1 MTTEQRTE
9 TQPVTTFQQI
19 LTNARQ
25 WEAEHEPF
33 DRTSRMNLF
42 QYVIEEGQ
50 GGALVPFQVP
60 TNGQGHIPTIYL
72 RDHAHGQLLS
82 RLDYTKKLYER
93 LPAKLN
99 ILALNWLIQNHYEK
113 DVLLRIQDGD
123 QARALLSAQ
132 FEPFDNLELLTI
144 LEPFCQDA
152 AVRWYFSDEMTLHVS
167 VTWPKTE
174 EEVTV
179 GDVVQRGLH
188 ISNSELGVRSVTVAG
203 YVYRLKC
210 RNGMV
215 GGGEGGGM
223 RRFRHVGDTDKL
235 RDMVAASIEETFL
248 ESQKMLTQFKASLE
262 KAVEDPYNY
271 LERVAKDKT
280 NDMTQEQF
288 KAAMDAF
295 MLEPADNLYAVT
307 NAITR
312 AAQGFEG
319 EGRFDLERLGAKVL
333 SEGLRSRN

>member
-9 TQPVTTFQQI
+9 TQVSFQDIIQ
-19 LTNARQ
+19 NARQ
-25 WEAEHEPF
+25 WETEHQPL
-33 DRTSRMNLF
+33 DRTTRMNLF

-60 TNGQGHIPTIYL
+60 ENGRSIPTLYL
-72 RDHAHGQLLS
+72 QDHAHGQLLS

-113 DVLLRIQDGD
+113 DVLIRTQDGN
-123 QARALLSAQ
+123 QARALLSSQ
-132 FEPFDNLELLTI
+132 FEPFDDLELLTI
-144 LEPFCQDA
+144 LEPFCADA
-152 AVRWYFSDEMTLHVS
+152 AVKWYFSDEATLHVS

-174 EEVTV
+174 EEVKV
-179 GDVVQRGLH
+179 GDVVQRGIH
-188 ISNSELGVRSVTVAG
+188 ISNSEVGVRSVTVAG

-210 RNGMV
+210 KNGMV

-223 RRFRHVGDTDKL
+223 RRFRHVGGSDKL
-235 RDMVAASIEETFL
+235 RDQVNAAIEETFL

-280 NDMTQEQF
+280 NDMTQEEF

-295 MLEPADNLYAVT
+295 MLAPDPNLYGVT
-307 NAITR
+307 NAITS
-312 AAQGFEG
+312 AAQGFQG
-319 EGRFDLERLGAKVL
+319 DQRYDMERLGAKVL
-333 SEGLRSRN
+333 AEGLRTRN